1 MAIKSYGQETH
12 DSELVELLEVIY
24 QMESVVALNNNEVEK
39 FSGVFLYLQNKPN
52 KRLTV
57 DSLDVT
63 SMLKSVNYFS
73 GVLRSF
79 K

>member
-52 KRLTV
+52 QRLTV